1 MIKLSIIFPIYN
13 VEQYVRASLKS
24 IYKQGLD
31 EEMFEVIIVNDGTKD
46 RSMEMIADII
56 SLHSNITVIEQEN
69 LGLSV
74 VRNNGIAV
82 AKGEYI
88 FMPDSDD
95 MVINNSVPFLLN
107 KALETQ
113 ADIVVADFLE
123 FSNEEVEK
131 LDVNTIKQTNG
142 RCIEKT
148 GEELF
153 LQDLSPYQSYVWRSL
168 FRRQF
173 LIDNK
178 LSFEPG
184 IFYQD
189 VPWIH
194 ECYLKAKK
202 CLRTNWLLNIYR
214 RRKGSA
220 TYTFTLKKSRDF
232 CITIGKTW
240 ELSRMKGLSPQ
251 VMNKLQDDI
260 FTSTSVMLWCT
271 SHVTKSAKER
281 KHVID
286 FLKEKA
292 PDLNLTH
299 GAKQRITTFM
309 IRWMPHTF
317 VHSRYFYDTVIEDII
332 LPLFRHKVKSKIK
345 NRKHGATN

>member
-1 MIKLSIIFPIYN
+1 MPQLSIIFPVYN
-13 VEQYVRASLKS
+13 VEPYVRAGLES
-24 IYKQGLD
+24 IFRQGLD
-31 EEMFEVIIVNDGTKD
+31 EETFEVIIINDGTKD
-46 RSMEMIADII
+46 RSMEMITDII
-56 SLHSNITVIEQEN
+56 SQHSNITVIEQEN
-69 LGLSV
+69 QGLSV
-74 VRNNGIAV
+74 VRNNGIAI

-107 KALETQ
+107 KALETK

-123 FSNEEVEK
+123 YSNEDVEY
-131 LDVNTIKQTNG
+131 LDVNAIQQTDG

-173 LIDNK
+173 LIDNDLK
-178 LSFEPG
+178 FEPG

-194 ECYLKAKK
+194 ECYLKAQK
-202 CLRTNWLLNIYR
+202 CIRTNWLLNIYR

-220 TYTFTLKKSRDF
+220 THTFTLKKSRDF
-232 CITIGKTW
+232 CITIGRTW
-240 ELSRMKGLSPQ
+240 KLTHMKGLKPH

-260 FTSTSVMLWCT
+260 FTSTSVMMWCT
-271 SHVTKSAKER
+271 SHVTKNAKER
-281 KHVID
+281 KRVMD
-286 FLKEKA
+286 FLKEQA

-317 VHSRYFYDTVIEDII
+317 VHCRYFYDTVIEDMI

-345 NRKHGATN
+345 YRKHGATN

>member
-13 VEQYVRASLKS
+13 VEQYVRASLES

-69 LGLSV
+69 QGLSV

-240 ELSRMKGLSPQ
+240 KLSRMKGLSPQ

-260 FTSTSVMLWCT
+260 FTSTSVM
-271 SHVTKSAKER
+271 
-281 KHVID
+281 
-286 FLKEKA
+286 
-292 PDLNLTH
+292 
-299 GAKQRITTFM
+299 
-309 IRWMPHTF
+309 
-317 VHSRYFYDTVIEDII
+317 
-332 LPLFRHKVKSKIK
+332 
-345 NRKHGATN
+345 